1 MRRSLS
7 GWSVLVPAVVL
18 AVLHGPVQ
26 AQESSPT
33 QAMAL
38 RGIMQQLGTDM
49 QAVTGAISHEDWKTV
64 AEIAPRIAHHP
75 EPPIMEKV
83 RILAWLNVD
92 APQFRGFD
100 GKVEEAATA
109 MGEAAKKGDGS
120 AVIADFSRI
129 QQSCLACHQGY
140 RQKFIDHFY
149 GQ

>member
-1 MRRSLS
+1 M
-7 GWSVLVPAVVL
+7 VLMLAAWQPAR
-18 AVLHGPVQ
+18 AQDSAPAQ
-26 AQESSPT
+26 AL
-33 QAMAL
+33 AL

-64 AEIAPRIAHHP
+64 AQLAPKIAHHP

-83 RILAWLNVD
+83 KILAWLNVD

-109 MGEAAKKGDGS
+109 MGAAAQKGDGE
-120 AVIADFSRI
+120 AVIADFSKI

-149 GQ
+149 GK